1 MILNCVSITQILS
14 YGLMTSHNN
23 SKSVIGNSRSR
34 RLGYRQVVK
43 TVDFDSTIGS
53 SNLSAP
59 TNTPQSFRRGT
70 NRTANRSDK
79 CERHIVLGINGVV
92 SKQRIK

>member
-1 MILNCVSITQILS
+1 MKPTNYNRYSRWKII
-14 YGLMTSHNN
+14 
-23 SKSVIGNSRSR
+23 KSVIGNSRSR
-34 RLGYRQVVK
+34 RLWYSKEVMQRALTPQLP
-43 TVDFDSTIGS
+43 S
-53 SNLSAP
+53 SILGAT